1 MNKFTFLKS
10 IIAFFLSFLLFL
22 SFRKSLVYDGDLL
35 IICLFIF
42 FIIVIIIT
50 FFIKTSKLRI
60 ISINVFIIIILN
72 LLTTPYFFQKTF
84 DVPFRLQNY
93 TEIIDY
99 KSDFFD
105 GMWEG
110 KHTITT
116 DHKGYRTN
124 KKIEYLNKSK
134 NSIRLF
140 ALGASTTEENGT
152 DDNKTWTSLLT
163 KDLSNYT
170 TKEIELINMGLAGL
184 RIHHHYVSL
193 KNIKKFKPDIIV
205 FLIGI
210 NDWNHHIVNKKSYI
224 FPYFEIKYE
233 FNNSTLF
240 KAVNNIKKQINRKL
254 IKNNKKEIEVVKNTL
269 VPNELKKVI
278 IDGKNHYF
286 AENTDKRFVDWLKPM
301 SNSLNKKVK
310 KRFKPNNV
318 SEEYNYWINL
328 IIKECKLN
336 EYKCFF
342 INQPTGYNIN
352 VTDKLKKRFWMT
364 PPNQDFT
371 LDLDS
376 MIHISS
382 VYNSYLEKIIKKN
395 ELNFCDLSSSIEPNT
410 KYLIDDCHYTEKG
423 SSIVSQVISKCL
435 KKKLISENFFNDT
448 L

>member
-10 IIAFFLSFLLFL
+10 IITFFLSFLLFL
-22 SFRKSLVYDGDLL
+22 SFRKSLVYEND
-35 IICLFIF
+35 IFIFCLFIF
-42 FIIVIIIT
+42 FIFITVTT
-50 FFIKTSKLRI
+50 FFIKKAKLRT
-60 ISINVFIIIILN
+60 ISINIFIIIILN
-72 LLTTPYFFQKTF
+72 LLTTPLFFQKTF

-93 TEIIDY
+93 TEVIDY

-124 KKIEYLNKSK
+124 KKIDYLNKSN

-140 ALGASTTEENGT
+140 TLGASTTEENGT

-170 TKEIELINMGLAGL
+170 SKEIELINMGLAGL

-210 NDWNHHIVNKKSYI
+210 NDWNHHIVNDKNYI

-233 FNNSTLF
+233 FTNSTLF
-240 KAVNNIKKQINRKL
+240 KIVKNIKKQINRKF
-254 IKNNKKEIEVVKNTL
+254 IKNDKKEIKVIKNTL
-269 VPNELKKVI
+269 VPNELKKQI
-278 IDGKNHYF
+278 INGENYYF
-286 AENTDKRFVDWLKPM
+286 AENTDKKFVDWLKPM
-301 SNSLNKKVK
+301 SNSLEKEVK
-310 KRFKPNNV
+310 KKFKPNNV

-328 IIKECKLN
+328 IIKECKSN
-336 EYKCFF
+336 KYKCFF
-342 INQPTGYNIN
+342 INQPTGYNTK
-352 VTDKLKKRFWMT
+352 VSDKLKKRFWMT

-382 VYNSYLEKIIKKN
+382 IYNNYLENIIKKN
-395 ELNFCDLSSSIEPNT
+395 QLSFCDLSSSIEPNT

-423 SSIVSQVISKCL
+423 SSKVSKVISECL
-435 KKKLISENFFNDT
+435 KKKLISENFFKDT